1 MPNEVDINDLMIRP
15 LSSPSPSLSLSLLFS
30 ISHSS
35 SVSLSSS
42 LSVSLSLSPI
52 SSFQEIYPPKVS
64 EFTYVTDGG
73 CTVSNILDTELI
85 ICNVRVRLIADTASG
100 VFTYRASH

>member
-15 LSSPSPSLSLSLLFS
+15 LSSPSPSLSLLFTLPL
-30 ISHSS
+30 
-35 SVSLSSS
+35 SLS
-42 LSVSLSLSPI
+42 LFLPLCLSLSPI

-64 EFTYVTDGG
+64 EFAYVTDGA

-85 ICNVRVRLIADTASG
+85 ICKVRVRLIVDTASG
-100 VFTYRASH
+100 VFTYRTSH